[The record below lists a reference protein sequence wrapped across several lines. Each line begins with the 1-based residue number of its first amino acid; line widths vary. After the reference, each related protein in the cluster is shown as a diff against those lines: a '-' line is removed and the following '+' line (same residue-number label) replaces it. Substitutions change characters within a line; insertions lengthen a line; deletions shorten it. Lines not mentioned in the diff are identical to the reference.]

1 MSDYLA
7 EKALT
12 LEKRFTVFEPNAE
25 NLTIKN

>member
-12 LEKRFTVFEPNAE
+12 LEKRFTVFKPNAE
-25 NLTIKN
+25 NLTIEN

>member
-7 EKALT
+7 EKAIT

-25 NLTIKN
+25 NLTIEN